1 MINNKSNYSTYI
13 FLRNQQQQRYF
24 YLLASSLWS
33 AKAQL
38 GVLAILSVLNS
49 IKKGKKESMQC
60 SKLSLI
66 GRLHTLRSRDQTCL
80 TPWHDPGSL
89 LVLTHQNP
97 FPVVSLHR
105 REPNCSR
112 GNWSTIRTLHLWG
125 PPPASPPPC
134 HGKSKG

>member
-33 AKAQL
+33 AKEQL

-80 TPWHDPGSL
+80 P
-89 LVLTHQNP
+89 
-97 FPVVSLHR
+97 
-105 REPNCSR
+105 
-112 GNWSTIRTLHLWG
+112 TL
-125 PPPASPPPC
+125 A
-134 HGKSKG
+134 